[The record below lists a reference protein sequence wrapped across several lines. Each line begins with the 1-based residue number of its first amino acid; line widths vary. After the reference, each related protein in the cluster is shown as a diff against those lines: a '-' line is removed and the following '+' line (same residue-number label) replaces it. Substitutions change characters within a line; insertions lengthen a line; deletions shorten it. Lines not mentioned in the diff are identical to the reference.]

1 MKKLL
6 SIFVAASLTLG
17 VASIAPAQ
25 TEDSAA
31 AVSAPKPADGKVK
44 EKMGKLETIECVGTL
59 QVTPPDAAKKQK
71 YSNVVLKDGDK
82 EYKLLP
88 GKEIKNF
95 AELEKLSGKVISV
108 SGVLL
113 PANDKHP
120 MAAIKVN
127 SFKEVA
133 PPTADEL
140 KK

>member
-25 TEDSAA
+25 DPAA
-31 AVSAPKPADGKVK
+31 AVSAPKPADGKA
-44 EKMGKLETIECVGTL
+44 KMGKLETIECTGTL

-71 YSNVVLKDGDK
+71 YSTVVLKDGDK

-108 SGVLL
+108 SGALL

-120 MAAIKVN
+120 MAAIKVD